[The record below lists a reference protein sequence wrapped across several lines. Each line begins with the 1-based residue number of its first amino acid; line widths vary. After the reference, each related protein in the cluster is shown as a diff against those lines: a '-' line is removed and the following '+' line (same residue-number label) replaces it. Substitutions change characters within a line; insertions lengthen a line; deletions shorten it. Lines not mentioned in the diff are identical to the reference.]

1 MKQSYDVVLTPL
13 DAPRASWDEPAD
25 VWATILKLEENNT
38 QNLLR
43 IAQAAD
49 DCGQYGVKAFLDP
62 FRKLHAVCVCVYMRA
77 IDCSSLNSYRL

>member
-62 FRKLHAVCVCVYMRA
+62 FRKLHAVCVCVHAR
-77 IDCSSLNSYRL
+77 D